1 MSSSPISTEI
11 DFTRDGKQ
19 TGYLRLPHSVHRSAY
34 GWIPFPIACIRNG
47 AGPVIFLSAGVHGDE
62 YEGQIAL
69 SRLIQDIDPKDIK
82 GRIIILPM
90 ANFPAGMAGTRVSP
104 IDAVNLNRAF
114 PGDPAGTP
122 TQIIAHHIETVL
134 MPGSDLHVDIHSG
147 GSSLFY
153 LPCSMPDWTSNC
165 KMSKARITEL
175 CRLFGAPYQ
184 ITFDEDQEGRYI
196 SAAATRLGIASIG
209 AELGGGGRL
218 TGAYADIAYWGI
230 LRILRDM
237 GSYTGSLDKAPKL
250 TETEVLPVKAAQFAY
265 AMESGVV
272 EHIVALGDRIAD
284 GQQVAVIHHPET
296 PGQIPTPVFAKQGG
310 FVICLRAMGRVER
323 GDCLGHWG
331 GESAV

>member
-1 MSSSPISTEI
+1 MASSPISSEI

-34 GWIPFPIACIRNG
+34 GWIPFPVACIKNG
-47 AGPVIFLSAGVHGDE
+47 NGPLIFLSAGVHGDE

-69 SRLIQDIDPKDIK
+69 SRLIRDIDPQHVT

-114 PGDPAGTP
+114 PGDAAGTP
-122 TQIIAHHIETVL
+122 TQIIAHYIENVL
-134 MPGSDLHVDIHSG
+134 MPGTDLHVDIHSG

-153 LPCSMPDWTSNC
+153 LPCSMPDWTANC
-165 KMSKARITEL
+165 KMSKERVTEL

-184 ITFDEDQEGRYI
+184 INFDEDKEGRYI

-209 AELGGGGRL
+209 AELGGGGKL

-230 LRILRDM
+230 LRILKSM
-237 GSYTGSLDKAPKL
+237 KAYAGPLLDAAPKPA
-250 TETEVLPVKAAQFAY
+250 EMEILPVKAAQFSY
-265 AMESGVV
+265 ATESGVV
-272 EHIVALGDRIAD
+272 EHIVHLGDRIAD

-296 PGQIPTPVFAKQGG
+296 PGQAPTPVFAKQGG
-310 FVICLRAMGRVER
+310 FVICLRDMGRVER

-331 GESAV
+331 GASA